1 MDDEYFRRYAKLRE
15 MVKACYVDYTIL
27 QGIKNYNDGFDK
39 TGKIPNCF
47 LGIINHHCILTKEH
61 LALTLW
67 KLTDTQDKSNTLV
80 TLNTYLR
87 KKYKVNIH
95 ILSKENRKYRD
106 EQLTPIRKKML
117 AHNDIENS
125 GIELYIVELFKYLED
140 VKKALNNLC
149 LEKIDDRVKP
159 ILDTEIFNMGASYQ
173 LNQHLMYSHLSTL
186 YEDDA
191 GDSN

>member
-1 MDDEYFRRYAKLRE
+1 MNDEYFRRYAKLRE
-15 MVKACYVDYTIL
+15 MVKKCYVDYYIL
-27 QGIKNYNDGFDK
+27 LGMRNYNDGSDK
-39 TGKIPNCF
+39 TGKISNCF
-47 LGIINHHCILTKEH
+47 LEIIKHHCILTKEH

-87 KKYKVNIH
+87 KEYKVKIP
-95 ILSKENRKYRD
+95 ILSKENREYRD
-106 EQLTPIRKKML
+106 KQLTPIRKKML

-125 GIELYIVELFKYLED
+125 GVVLYIDELFKYLED
-140 VKKALNNLC
+140 VKKALNNMC

-173 LNQHLMYSHLSTL
+173 INQHLMYLHLSAL
-186 YEDDA
+186 CEDDA
-191 GDSN
+191 GASN